1 MFQTLFLLADGK
13 IVNLRKRGGQ
23 HCHVIPF
30 LRAAA
35 AVFIIQYEKD
45 FILKRKNRRADHGIS
60 SFCTFGSILTPIR
73 VRGHVAAVVV

>member
-1 MFQTLFLLADGK
+1 MITVAHRCILLLHGMVLYNSQSLKGEGCVSTLFLLADGK

-35 AVFIIQYEKD
+35 AVFIIQYEKTS
-45 FILKRKNRRADHGIS
+45 FLKEK
-60 SFCTFGSILTPIR
+60 
-73 VRGHVAAVVV
+73 